1 MAEERKVQRREGEYL
16 LSLLSSAVRES
27 EPPAP
32 PEGLDWGA
40 LYRIAVRQMVEATAF
55 PAVKRGGACPEKLFE
70 RWQLAFYASLR
81 KEMLF
86 DEERKKI
93 FAALDEEKIAY
104 IPLKGIVLKDLYPR
118 KGMRQFSDNDILY
131 EEKKSK
137 QVRKIMKAL
146 GYTARGFK
154 VGHDMY
160 EKEPVYNFEMHRTLF
175 SERYDFYEW
184 FLHVWDRAQR
194 AEGYRFQMKKEDE
207 YLYFL
212 AHFKKHYED
221 SGAGLRSFLDLY
233 LLEKEREKMDGAY
246 LQKSME
252 ETGTSAF
259 FEKTSAI
266 ARAWFGNDTDKRA
279 DVSEEVFDYVLSGG
293 AYGSAENA
301 VANKQKEYGGVR
313 AFLHIAFPPYREM
326 TGLYPVLKKAPVLLP
341 WFYLVRLFSAV
352 FNKNKRKK
360 AKEATKALFGGNK
373 GNKKE

>member
-16 LSLLSSAVRES
+16 LSLLSSAVREW

-137 QVRKIMKAL
+137 QVRQIMKAL
-146 GYTARGFK
+146 GYTAKGFK

-212 AHFKKHYED
+212 IF
-221 SGAGLRSFLDLY
+221 LQIFLSF
-233 LLEKEREKMDGAY
+233 
-246 LQKSME
+246 
-252 ETGTSAF
+252 F
-259 FEKTSAI
+259 
-266 ARAWFGNDTDKRA
+266 
-279 DVSEEVFDYVLSGG
+279 
-293 AYGSAENA
+293 
-301 VANKQKEYGGVR
+301 
-313 AFLHIAFPPYREM
+313 
-326 TGLYPVLKKAPVLLP
+326 
-341 WFYLVRLFSAV
+341 
-352 FNKNKRKK
+352 
-360 AKEATKALFGGNK
+360 
-373 GNKKE
+373 